1 MPEKNAKTLKI
12 TLMRSPIGAT
22 PKQRA
27 TVEAKGLHKIRQ
39 TVELPDNGATRGQIQ
54 HVLYMVKVEE

>member
-1 MPEKNAKTLKI
+1 MPAKKDKTLKI

-27 TVEAKGLHKIRQ
+27 TVEALGLHKIRQ
-39 TVELPDNGATRGQIQ
+39 CVELPDNGATRGQIQ
-54 HVLYMVKVEE
+54 RVLYMVKVEE